1 MPGSIIGYIKNSKC
15 GWDSKILGKSTSF
28 DRGHSHKELMKC
40 LYRSNSEVFKLM
52 QTKDRLEQEV
62 KALQEQ
68 LAHYIIKEQQE
79 KEKTGIMDVKE
90 PIDLSGIID
99 APPLNIGKD
108 KALNDQ
114 QLAKNLL
121 EAESIIGESLGTH
134 S

>member
-1 MPGSIIGYIKNSKC
+1 MPGSIIGNIKSSLC
-15 GWDSKILGKSTSF
+15 GWDSKVLGKSTSTH
-28 DRGHSHKELMKC
+28 RGHSHKELMKC
-40 LYRSNSEVFKLM
+40 LYRSNAEVFKLM
-52 QTKDRLEQEV
+52 QAKSRLEEEV

-108 KALNDQ
+108 VTKNDQ
-114 QLAKNLL
+114 QLAKDLL
-121 EAESIIGESLGTH
+121 EAESIIGEQIGNS